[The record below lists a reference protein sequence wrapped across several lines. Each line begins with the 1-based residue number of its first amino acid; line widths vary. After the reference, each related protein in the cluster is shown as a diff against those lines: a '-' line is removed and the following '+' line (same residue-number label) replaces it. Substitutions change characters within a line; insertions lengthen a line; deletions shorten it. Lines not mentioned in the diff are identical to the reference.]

1 MLKTIALLAAALLWL
16 FLAAVMAHQLAPL
29 MLTSGRPEL
38 VLLAF
43 LLPPAWLILGLAA
56 YIKFADYGWRERWEA
71 PLPPDAFDQ
80 PAPAVRCWS

>member
-16 FLAAVMAHQLAPL
+16 ILAVVMAHQLAPL

-71 PLPPDAFDQ
+71 PLPTDALDQ